1 MEAAIKAYEAALTVR
16 TREAFPQDWA
26 QTQNNLAIAYSDRIK
41 GSKADNLEA
50 AIKAY
55 EAALTVFTREAFPQ
69 DWAQDAEQSRERL
82 LRSHQGLQGRQF
94 GGGDQGL

>member
-26 QTQNNLAIAYSDRIK
+26 ETQNNLGHRLCDRIK
-41 GSKADNLEA
+41 GSRADNMEA

-69 DWAQDAEQSRERL
+69 DWAQTQNNLGDRL
-82 LRSHQGLQGRQF
+82 LGSHRGLQGRQY